1 MVAGTF
7 LSAPLMFV
15 SAKMMTVVVSSD
27 MDYRSLLYN
36 TSFDSAIVGI
46 VCCVRGFLLMC
57 VVVIWQVGE

>member
-46 VCCVRGFLLMC
+46 VCCVGGFLLMC
-57 VVVIWQVGE
+57 VVVVWQVGV

>member
-46 VCCVRGFLLMC
+46 VCCVCGFLLMC
-57 VVVIWQVGE
+57 VVVVWQVGE